1 MLIRQGM
8 SLRKIA
14 EFLETSHESV
24 RRFLKDQGIT
34 MQPSVQK
41 LTDEQLEEAY
51 ELLRADVSFREV
63 AEMFGISDASLARLA
78 KRDGVVLRSRGEKLT
93 PTQRRLTTEQRQE
106 ARELVQAGESLRQT
120 AKLFGVSRSALIRI
134 LKDGAKEEGESGE

>member
-1 MLIRQGM
+1 MRYTSVLLF
-8 SLRKIA
+8 SLSHPSPG
-14 EFLETSHESV
+14 FLSGDRHQ
-24 RRFLKDQGIT
+24 FAI
-34 MQPSVQK
+34 QPSMQK
-41 LTDEQLEEAY
+41 LTAEQLEEAY

-106 ARELVQAGESLRQT
+106 AHELVQAGESLRQT
-120 AKLFGVSRSALIRI
+120 AKLFGISRSALRRI
-134 LKDGAKEEGESGE
+134 LRDGAKEEGETEE